1 MPRLNFFS
9 LLKANNGRIER
20 QGQNETVFIEVP
32 IGNTRKAWAEI
43 RIFLGSYFA
52 AQLIFN
58 TDVCLILKN
67 VT

>member
-1 MPRLNFFS
+1 MPRVNFFS
-9 LLKANNGRIER
+9 LLKANGRIER

-43 RIFLGSYFA
+43 RIFSRELFCSTAY
-52 AQLIFN
+52 FN